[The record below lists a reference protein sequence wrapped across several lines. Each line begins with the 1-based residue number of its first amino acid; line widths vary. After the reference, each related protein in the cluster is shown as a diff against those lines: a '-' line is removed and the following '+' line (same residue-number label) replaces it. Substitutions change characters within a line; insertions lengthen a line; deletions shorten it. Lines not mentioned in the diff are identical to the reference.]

1 MPLVQAQPD
10 ALSATY
16 ARSLFELAQTAGSQE
31 QIETCLGELDE
42 ILEITRQ
49 NPMFGEFLASRV
61 LPIKTRAKS
70 LDTIFKDS
78 ISDLTFRFLQVLN
91 AKERLGHLYAIVAS
105 FDALVQE
112 SFGRI
117 EVDPASVLHF
127 KSGLLGFSDAHEFA
141 LIELDNE
148 NYAQFR
154 VLQCVTDPTLSFIV
168 FPPSLDNGLI
178 DRADIEAAGKAVRIP
193 FENLVVLLLVTVRRR
208 NEGNSL
214 SVNLRAP
221 VLIDPIAL
229 EGVQYVLPSDK
240 YPVRFNLQ

>member
-1 MPLVQAQPD
+1 MSYTERALAHDDKDFVPPAPAVTSTEDTAEKLV
-10 ALSATY
+10 
-16 ARSLFELAQTAGSQE
+16 
-31 QIETCLGELDE
+31 
-42 ILEITRQ
+42 
-49 NPMFGEFLASRV
+49 
-61 LPIKTRAKS
+61 
-70 LDTIFKDS
+70 LDT
-78 ISDLTFRFLQVLN
+78 R
-91 AKERLGHLYAIVAS
+91 
-105 FDALVQE
+105 
-112 SFGRI
+112 FGRI